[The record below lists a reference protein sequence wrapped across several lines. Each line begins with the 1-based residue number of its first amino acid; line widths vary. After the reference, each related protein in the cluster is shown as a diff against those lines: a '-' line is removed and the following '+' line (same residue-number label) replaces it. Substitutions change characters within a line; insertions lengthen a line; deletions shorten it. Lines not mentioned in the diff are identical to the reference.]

1 MTPLQNKTLWNLTT
15 DEFTMEFLI
24 CSSGNHM
31 YRLMMTHPYI
41 YGLKDLTT
49 DEIEKF
55 YNEHIRS
62 EIKVLAVNYAY
73 RTTKVEP
80 KYNPDMWLTAIAVLI
95 QERTDDKVAGE
106 ILKWLDRPAPT
117 VFRICSRMVFK
128 MCNNRYRIRK
138 EWVKHVW

>member
-1 MTPLQNKTLWNLTT
+1 MTLWNLTK
-15 DEFTMEFLI
+15 DKFAMEFLI
-24 CSSGNHM
+24 CSSGSHM
-31 YRLMMTHPYI
+31 YRLMMGHLYI
-41 YGLKDLTT
+41 QELKDLTT

-62 EIKVLAVNYAY
+62 EIKVLAVNYLY

-95 QERTDDKVAGE
+95 QERINDPKAAK
-106 ILKWLDRPAPT
+106 ILKWLCYPEPT
-117 VFRICSRMVFK
+117 IFHMCNIMVFQ
-128 MCNNRYRIRK
+128 MCWKRYQIKK